1 MLTYLAIGLV
11 VQLLITFERV
21 VIRRV
26 APTDFSNYSWADW
39 GTFVCVLIIGGISN
53 ILAWPFALVAEI
65 FNIVR
70 GA

>member
-21 VIRRV
+21 VIRKV
-26 APTDFSNYSWADW
+26 APTDFSNYGWADW
-39 GTFVCVLIIGGISN
+39 ATFVCVLIIGGVSN
-53 ILAWPFALVAEI
+53 ILAWPFALGAEI

>member
-11 VQLLITFERV
+11 VQLLITVERFLRGV
-21 VIRRV
+21 V
-26 APTDFSNYSWADW
+26 PTDFSNFDWRDWA
-39 GTFVCVLIIGGISN
+39 TFVGVLVIGGISN

-65 FNIVR
+65 FNIKR

>member
-11 VQLLITFERV
+11 VQLLITFERA
-21 VIRRV
+21 VIRKV
-26 APTDFSNYSWADW
+26 VPTDFSDFSCADW
-39 GTFVCVLIIGGISN
+39 VTFVGVLIIGGIGN

-65 FNIVR
+65 FNIKR